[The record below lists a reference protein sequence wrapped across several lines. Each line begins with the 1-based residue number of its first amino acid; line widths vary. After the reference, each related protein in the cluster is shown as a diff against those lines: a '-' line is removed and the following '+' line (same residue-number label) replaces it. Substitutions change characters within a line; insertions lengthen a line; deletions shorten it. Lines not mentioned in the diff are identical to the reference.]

1 MKTGVQA
8 VVSSLLGFILFG
20 VLLFVP
26 AGTFDYWQAWVFIAV
41 FAAVSAVPSV
51 YWILRKPEV
60 VRRRMNAGP
69 LAEARPAQ
77 KIASTAVFVV
87 FAAVLAVSA
96 LDHRFGW
103 SDVPLPVVVLGNV
116 LVAIGLGLTMLVVE
130 QNSYAAA
137 NVTVESGQKV
147 VSTGLY
153 GLVRHPMYF
162 ATQILMAGTCL
173 ALASY
178 WGLAVLIPC
187 LVVFGFRILD
197 EEKMLNEELTGYR
210 EYTEKVRSRLVPF
223 VW

>member
-103 SDVPLPVVVLGNV
+103 SDVSLPVVVLGNV
-116 LVAIGLGLTMLVVE
+116 LVAIGLGVTMLVVE

-147 VSTGLY
+147 RLTGLY

-162 ATQILMAGTCL
+162 AVQILMAGTCL

-178 WGLAVLIPC
+178 WGTCRPHPLS
-187 LVVFGFRILD
+187 GR
-197 EEKMLNEELTGYR
+197 
-210 EYTEKVRSRLVPF
+210 VRLPHPR
-223 VW
+223 